1 MQLRGAVK
9 QLCENAKRD
18 GSKFYEKAKQH
29 PLICL
34 ILTFAILLLITL
46 PNWRVSQYEINNA
59 TTNAKLENQ
68 YRTTLAQILG
78 DAAIDLGLYYT

>member
-1 MQLRGAVK
+1 M
-9 QLCENAKRD
+9 
-18 GSKFYEKAKQH
+18 
-29 PLICL
+29 
-34 ILTFAILLLITL
+34 TL

-78 DAAIDLGLYYT
+78 NVVIDLGLYYTWQRNNIAQEAQITELFIQDVD